1 MKGVELKILF
11 FSKIANQC
19 LMANKGVPECSQQV
33 SQGLK
38 EAIQGVKRNIDRL

>member
-11 FSKIANQC
+11 FTKIANQC
-19 LMANKGVPECSQQV
+19 LSSNKGVPECSQQV

-38 EAIQGVKRNIDRL
+38 DVIQGVKRNIERL